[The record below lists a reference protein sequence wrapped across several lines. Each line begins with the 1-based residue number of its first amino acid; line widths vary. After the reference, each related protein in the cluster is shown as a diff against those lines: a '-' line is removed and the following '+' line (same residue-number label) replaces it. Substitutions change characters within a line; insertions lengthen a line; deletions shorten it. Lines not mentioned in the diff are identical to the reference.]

1 MTLPLNDHDL
11 SSELYLE
18 CNRLDGSR
26 RPAVLCG
33 PGAEGYDA
41 VSRLYELR
49 DEALVRGLPLPS
61 NCPVDRL
68 EH

>member
-1 MTLPLNDHDL
+1 LPLNDHDL
-11 SSELYLE
+11 RSELHDE
-18 CNRLDGSR
+18 CDRLDGPR
-26 RPAVLCG
+26 RPAVLGG

-61 NCPVDRL
+61 NCPTDRL